1 MCGKA
6 FTWVGQENG
15 LLRAAYPKLGCLGP
29 AGAIV
34 LMFNFGRGPWQTQDA
49 EGDHTLL
56 GSSEEQPTPA
66 LTREDS
72 LELRHSRAL

>member
-1 MCGKA
+1 M
-6 FTWVGQENG
+6 
-15 LLRAAYPKLGCLGP
+15 
-29 AGAIV
+29 